1 MLGDL
6 RLHLMQRPRP
16 LEMNPNRCAAVRAR
30 AELARLHRFRLVMRH
45 IEQEVFSVGITAPAL
60 DTHRH
65 DYLVSLLSHGSELA
79 ASGLL
84 M

>member
-6 RLHLMQRPRP
+6 RLHLMQRARP
-16 LEMNPNRCAAVRAR
+16 LEVNPNRCAAVRAR
-30 AELARLHRFRLVMRH
+30 AELARLHRLRLVMRH
-45 IEQEVFSVGITAPAL
+45 IEQKVFSVGITAPAL

-65 DYLVSLLSHGSELA
+65 GYLDSLLRHPSDLA
-79 ASGLL
+79 ASAVL